1 MNTNAILVLTIALYT
16 LLACA
21 VCVLLALWSLK
32 VFICLIALFA
42 LLSIIFWGL
51 NGREYEGYL

>member
-1 MNTNAILVLTIALYT
+1 MTLKIALYT

-21 VCVLLALWSLK
+21 VCVLLALWSWKLM
-32 VFICLIALFA
+32 LGIAVVA
-42 LLSIIFWGL
+42 IIFCGL